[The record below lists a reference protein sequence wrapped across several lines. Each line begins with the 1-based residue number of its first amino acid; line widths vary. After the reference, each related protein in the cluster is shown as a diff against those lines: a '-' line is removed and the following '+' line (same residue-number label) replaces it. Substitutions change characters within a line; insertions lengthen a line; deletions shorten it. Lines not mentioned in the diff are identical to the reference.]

1 MWFGWVSADKGF
13 GERIERMIVARF
25 VWWRGGYWCGF
36 VGGAALGTDFELI
49 VMWFGWVSAANGFWE
64 RIERMMVVR
73 FVCGEV
79 VAGAGSLVELRGERI
94 LN

>member
-1 MWFGWVSADKGF
+1 
-13 GERIERMIVARF
+13 MIV
-25 VWWRGGYWCGF
+25 W
-36 VGGAALGTDFELI
+36 
-49 VMWFGWVSAANGFWE
+49 WFGWVSAANGFWE

>member
-1 MWFGWVSADKGF
+1 MG
-13 GERIERMIVARF
+13 
-25 VWWRGGYWCGF
+25 RGGYWCGF
-36 VGGAALGTDFELI
+36 VGRASWGTDFEVI
-49 VMWFGWVSAANGFWE
+49 VWWFAWERAANGFWE
-64 RIERMMVVR
+64 RIEVMRVVR

>member
-1 MWFGWVSADKGF
+1 MV
-13 GERIERMIVARF
+13 VPRF
-25 VWWRGGYWCGF
+25 VWGGVVIGAGLL
-36 VGGAALGTDFELI
+36 VGLHWGTDFEVI
-49 VMWFGWVSAANGFWE
+49 VWWFGWVSAANGFWE
-64 RIERMMVVR
+64 RIERMRVVR